1 MDLQLLLYV
10 AIATALYVVTDRIV
24 RLIERRTGQAFRH
37 RSLLFFVVVLALL
50 LIGMK
55 LTGFPRL

>member
-24 RLIERRTGQAFRH
+24 RVIERRTGRTFRH
-37 RSLLFFVVVLALL
+37 RSLLFVIVVLVLL
-50 LIGMK
+50 LAGLK